1 MLSSASD
8 NVNLFGKNLS
18 NNLNLDYS
26 GISLPV
32 FSSRTNLKLHN
43 ISITS
48 KMVKKVIR
56 DLDSSKVSGPD
67 CIPVALLENCEPEL
81 SYILAEL
88 FNTYLKESCFPDCW
102 RIHQCSVY
110 FRMLGKG
117 LLLKTA
123 AVLVFFLWLVKSL
136 KKLVNNRIVDHLEK
150 CGHFFRFSVWF

>member
-48 KMVKKVIR
+48 KMVKKVLR

-88 FNTYLKESCFPDCW
+88 FNTYLKESCFPDC
-102 RIHQCSVY
+102 
-110 FRMLGKG
+110 
-117 LLLKTA
+117 
-123 AVLVFFLWLVKSL
+123 
-136 KKLVNNRIVDHLEK
+136 
-150 CGHFFRFSVWF
+150 

>member
-8 NVNLFGKNLS
+8 NVNFFGKHFS
-18 NNLNLDYS
+18 NNSNLDYS
-26 GISLPV
+26 GISLRV

-67 CIPVALLENCEPEL
+67 CIPVALLENCEPDR
-81 SYILAEL
+81 SSILAEH
-88 FNTYLKESCFPDCW
+88 FNTCLKESCFPDYW
-102 RIHQCSVY
+102 RIHQWSVY
-110 FRMLGKG
+110 FRMFGKG
-117 LLLKTA
+117 LLLKSA

-136 KKLVNNRIVDHLEK
+136 KKPVNNRIVDHLEK